1 MADTKSESVAV
12 DAGSNSSQ
20 ASNPLSRKINKILDT
35 RLDNDKELLESLRS
49 LSSILPE
56 NSLRARRDLRGDIE
70 RRHLAI
76 GEDFLRLFCDVK
88 DALEDVTTDVEAM
101 NKACQDMSNCLK
113 ATKEET
119 QGLISKTT
127 KLQAEGRMLAVQ
139 AQVAAAFLAKFQL
152 QPKEEQALREP
163 VTQEFF
169 DALDRVKAI
178 HDDVKILLRSNQQTA
193 GLEIMEQMALH
204 EEAAYERLYRWAQSD
219 CRGLTRDS
227 CDVSPILIR
236 ALACLQPRPV
246 LFKYVIDEYGA
257 ARRSAVV
264 RCFIEALTRGGAS
277 GTPRPIE
284 MHCHDP
290 LRYVGDM
297 LAWLHQAIA
306 TEHEQLEALL
316 SAAPGNET
324 MSQEVLGHIT
334 EGVCRPLK
342 VRIEQVLVAQPGAVL
357 LFRLSN
363 VLKFYQQ
370 TIGGIV
376 GDQAADLLVTLAE
389 MEHLG
394 RQVFLSTLAQHAGSM
409 LDKVDTPSADLSPPA
424 LVNQT
429 LTLLRELLT
438 SQDAWVVPL
447 DDRQAHFSQVLSC
460 VLDPL
465 LQMVSLEAGELQR
478 PAMATFL
485 VNCLHRV
492 HGALTPHEVS
502 DERLDNLQLQIDAHL
517 DTLVSENAS
526 FVLSSAGLG
535 SIYAFLQQ
543 RKGSQAPL
551 SEEPTLDVSS
561 VKTAMM
567 QFDRYLSSP
576 DHLILPQLDLLL
588 SATLREK
595 VKKRSAEVI
604 CDAYEDVYTAL
615 TAPAQA
621 DGNLAAVI
629 PRTSAQVRGLLL

>member
-1 MADTKSESVAV
+1 
-12 DAGSNSSQ
+12 
-20 ASNPLSRKINKILDT
+20 
-35 RLDNDKELLESLRS
+35 
-49 LSSILPE
+49 
-56 NSLRARRDLRGDIE
+56 
-70 RRHLAI
+70 
-76 GEDFLRLFCDVK
+76 
-88 DALEDVTTDVEAM
+88 
-101 NKACQDMSNCLK
+101 
-113 ATKEET
+113 
-119 QGLISKTT
+119 
-127 KLQAEGRMLAVQ
+127 
-139 AQVAAAFLAKFQL
+139 
-152 QPKEEQALREP
+152 
-163 VTQEFF
+163 
-169 DALDRVKAI
+169 
-178 HDDVKILLRSNQQTA
+178 
-193 GLEIMEQMALH
+193 
-204 EEAAYERLYRWAQSD
+204 
-219 CRGLTRDS
+219 
-227 CDVSPILIR
+227 
-236 ALACLQPRPV
+236 
-246 LFKYVIDEYGA
+246 
-257 ARRSAVV
+257 
-264 RCFIEALTRGGAS
+264 
-277 GTPRPIE
+277 
-284 MHCHDP
+284 
-290 LRYVGDM
+290 M

-306 TEHEQLEALL
+306 TEHEQLEVLL
-316 SAAPGNET
+316 SAAPGNEM

-342 VRIEQVLVAQPGAVL
+342 IRIEQVLVADPGAVL

-370 TIGGIV
+370 TIGGVV
-376 GDQAADLLVTLAE
+376 GDQAADLLVTLAK

-409 LDKVDTPSADLSPPA
+409 LDKVETPSADLSPPA
-424 LVNQT
+424 LLNQT
-429 LTLLRELLT
+429 LTLLCELLT

-492 HGALTPHEVS
+492 HGALAPHEVS
-502 DERLDNLQLQIDAHL
+502 EERLDSLQLQIDAHL

-543 RKGSQAPL
+543 RKGSQTPL

-595 VKKRSAEVI
+595 VKKRSAEVV
-604 CDAYEDVYTAL
+604 CDAYEDVYMAL
-615 TAPAQA
+615 TAPGQA
-621 DGNLAAVI
+621 YGNLAAVI